1 MSLFLISPLV
11 MLEPSHTSFPLEET
25 NTIIPIFILGLL
37 LLDHSRF
44 TQKLIKPLS
53 AMDIIMFS
61 PSNSREILCF
71 LFPNLKVL
79 AAIALFLAIFMYLS
93 LNSERVYLVDFLCYK
108 APETHRVPISS
119 FIEHE
124 EILGE
129 FNSETVEFQSKVLER
144 SGLGHESYFPSG
156 IHLIP
161 TDHSLKSTLEE
172 VEMVLFT
179 IVQNLFAKHRIDPK
193 SIDIL
198 ITNCSLSCP
207 TPSLASMV
215 INKFGFRS
223 NVMSFNLSGM
233 GCSCGLLSI
242 SLTRDL
248 LKVHNNVLALV
259 LSTESICS
267 NMYHGKVKSM
277 LLANC
282 LFRMGGA
289 AILLSNRKCDRQLAK
304 YELKHL
310 IRTHLGSKDTSYK
323 CVVQQPDDE
332 GFIGVSLSR
341 SILQVASEGLK
352 TNMAALAA
360 LVLPYS
366 ELIKYGL
373 SVMWKI
379 IWPPAKRRGPYIPNF
394 KKVFDH
400 FCVHAGGKTVIDAIK
415 ESLKLKNRD
424 IEGSKMTLFRFGN
437 TSSSSIWY
445 TLAYLEAKGRVRKGE
460 NVWQLALGSGFKC
473 NSAVWKCISKMKPD
487 VSNVWMDRIHRYPV
501 EVPDVIDH

>member
-1 MSLFLISPLV
+1 
-11 MLEPSHTSFPLEET
+11 
-25 NTIIPIFILGLL
+25 
-37 LLDHSRF
+37 
-44 TQKLIKPLS
+44 
-53 AMDIIMFS
+53 MDIIMFS

-233 GCSCGLLSI
+233 GCSC
-242 SLTRDL
+242 
-248 LKVHNNVLALV
+248 
-259 LSTESICS
+259 
-267 NMYHGKVKSM
+267 
-277 LLANC
+277 
-282 LFRMGGA
+282 
-289 AILLSNRKCDRQLAK
+289 
-304 YELKHL
+304 
-310 IRTHLGSKDTSYK
+310 
-323 CVVQQPDDE
+323 
-332 GFIGVSLSR
+332 
-341 SILQVASEGLK
+341 
-352 TNMAALAA
+352 
-360 LVLPYS
+360 
-366 ELIKYGL
+366 
-373 SVMWKI
+373 
-379 IWPPAKRRGPYIPNF
+379 
-394 KKVFDH
+394 
-400 FCVHAGGKTVIDAIK
+400 
-415 ESLKLKNRD
+415 
-424 IEGSKMTLFRFGN
+424 
-437 TSSSSIWY
+437 
-445 TLAYLEAKGRVRKGE
+445 AYLEAKGRVRKGE